1 MNFSGQ
7 KPAEVQNF
15 GRTCWYNEDMET
27 KARLE
32 NELKESMRSGDT
44 MRKNTIRMAL
54 SAIRFAEVEKGKPL
68 DEPGVIAILQKEL
81 KSRQEALAEAEK
93 ANRPDLASAARQ
105 ESAILESFLPQPF
118 TQAELDALVR
128 QAIAESG
135 ASSPND
141 MGKVMKIL
149 TPRLQGRATGSQASQ
164 LVRQILQ
171 NTGEV
176 SP

>member
-1 MNFSGQ
+1 
-7 KPAEVQNF
+7 
-15 GRTCWYNEDMET
+15 MET

-32 NELKESMRSGDT
+32 NELKEAMRSGDT
-44 MRKNTIRMAL
+44 LRKSTIRMAL
-54 SAIRFAEVEKGKPL
+54 SAVRFAEVEKGKPL
-68 DEPGVIAILQKEL
+68 DEAGVISILQKEV

-93 ANRPDLASAARQ
+93 ANRPDLAETARA
-105 ESAILESFLPQPF
+105 ETAVLESFLPQPF
-118 TQAELDALVR
+118 TQSELEALVH

-164 LVRQILQ
+164 LVRQMLQ
-171 NTGEV
+171 G
-176 SP
+176 SAASS

>member
-1 MNFSGQ
+1 
-7 KPAEVQNF
+7 
-15 GRTCWYNEDMET
+15 
-27 KARLE
+27 
-32 NELKESMRSGDT
+32 
-44 MRKNTIRMAL
+44 MAL

-68 DEPGVIAILQKEL
+68 DEAGVISILQKEV

-93 ANRPDLASAARQ
+93 ANRPDLASAARA
-105 ESAILESFLPQPF
+105 ETGILESFLPQPF
-118 TQAELDALVR
+118 TQSELEALVR

-171 NTGEV
+171 SNGA
-176 SP
+176 SSSS